1 MADFDKLKN
10 QVSELE
16 TQKKKL
22 QSDSERLQQ
31 MLNEITSTFVSRA
44 VFFLVVVLKCISV
57 TEISEFQSGK
67 NRSIFLIRANVR
79 KNQTKFKISGK
90 IDFAHTFNLEYLW
103 GTVVYFVWLNIV
115 LFWRKMQI
123 TERR

>member
-1 MADFDKLKN
+1 MEEKLMADFDKLKN

-44 VFFLVVVLKCISV
+44 VFFLVVVLKCISA
-57 TEISEFQSGK
+57 TEISEF
-67 NRSIFLIRANVR
+67 
-79 KNQTKFKISGK
+79 
-90 IDFAHTFNLEYLW
+90 
-103 GTVVYFVWLNIV
+103 
-115 LFWRKMQI
+115 
-123 TERR
+123 